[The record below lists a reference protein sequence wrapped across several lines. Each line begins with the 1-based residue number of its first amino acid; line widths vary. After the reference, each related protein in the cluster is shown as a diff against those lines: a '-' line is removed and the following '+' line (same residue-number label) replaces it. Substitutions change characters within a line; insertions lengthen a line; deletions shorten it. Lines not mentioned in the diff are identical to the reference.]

1 MKLFRLPNCSL
12 GQVKAEYISY
22 KHVGALL
29 AHRVDTLEVSLGGAN
44 WPRLGRQVE
53 REPPQECQL
62 DFKTRRKQKN
72 VDV

>member
-1 MKLFRLPNCSL
+1 MT
-12 GQVKAEYISY
+12 Y

-44 WPRLGRQVE
+44 WPQPGRQVE

-62 DFKTRRKQKN
+62 DLKTRRKQKN